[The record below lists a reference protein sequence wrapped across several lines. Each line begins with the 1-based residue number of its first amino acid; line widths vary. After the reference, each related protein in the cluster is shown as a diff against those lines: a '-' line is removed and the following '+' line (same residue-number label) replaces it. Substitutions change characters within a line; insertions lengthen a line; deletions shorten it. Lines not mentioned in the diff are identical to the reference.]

1 MHLPFGEV
9 ETAAASSR
17 RAGRS
22 LSCSRLDG
30 RTPAAHLTEA
40 LQQLRGLV
48 PAALDEA
55 RLAHGPLHIWGT
67 PRRLVIFVESL
78 ALQQPT
84 ELVVKARLA
93 LRL

>member
-1 MHLPFGEV
+1 
-9 ETAAASSR
+9 
-17 RAGRS
+17 
-22 LSCSRLDG
+22 
-30 RTPAAHLTEA
+30 